1 MKDWKQMTAGHT
13 ACLCVCAIWAVC
25 SCRMRGGCEW
35 VCTCVWHVH
44 TTCICMCACKYRVW
58 CICGVRVFVCRAR
71 VFSPPLV
78 LAWASSVF
86 GSLRARRFGVCLIQV
101 LLPFSLPGAP
111 AVALVPTA
119 HLREPPPN
127 LLSLDSGGRGRAP
140 QGRRRKWL
148 WWIALLKRPSVYRLE
163 TAAPARASPSGGCS
177 DEIIFLI
184 NLDNSLLIY
193 GSVCTNIELFFFFF
207 LHILLVF

>member
-44 TTCICMCACKYRVW
+44 TTCIYMCACKYRVW

-119 HLREPPPN
+119 HLREPPPPQPPFPRQWREGARSPGKAEEVT
-127 LLSLDSGGRGRAP
+127 LMDRIAQEAQRLQIRDCRSCARVSIRG
-140 QGRRRKWL
+140 L
-148 WWIALLKRPSVYRLE
+148 FWW
-163 TAAPARASPSGGCS
+163 
-177 DEIIFLI
+177 
-184 NLDNSLLIY
+184 DNFS
-193 GSVCTNIELFFFFF
+193 
-207 LHILLVF
+207 H